1 MSDHDDDEV
10 PLVGTFTS
18 NDEKTLEAWEV
29 LSHTYGWPRPDYD
42 PKALQGFGAAM
53 AAFQGSVEQ
62 IRKDKKAMAGSY
74 SYAYADLGGI
84 LATVRPALAANGL
97 AVMQALGNANDGRPT
112 ITTTLMHEGGHSE
125 RSTFA
130 FPAQTDAQRLGSWVS
145 YIRRYALCA
154 MLGVV
159 AEDDDDGAYASQP
172 PPARAAKKAPAKAPA
187 KAPSNGEI
195 TAPQVK
201 ALSAAATA
209 AGLTDEDVAAIMRE
223 QYGLADGSRKG
234 LRKDQ
239 ASKLIESLT
248 TLVDEPPDSPRWEK
262 LNEVIGNGLLF

>member
-1 MSDHDDDEV
+1 MSD
-10 PLVGTFTS
+10 T
-18 NDEKTLEAWEV
+18 
-29 LSHTYGWPRPDYD
+29 D
-42 PKALQGFGAAM
+42 PKALLAFAA
-53 AAFQGSVEQ
+53 ALCEFQGDCPQ
-62 IRKDKKAMAGSY
+62 IRKDKTAKAGSY
-74 SYAYADLGGI
+74 SYSYADLGGI
-84 LATVRPALAANGL
+84 LATVRTTLNGSGFSI
-97 AVMQALGNANDGRPT
+97 MQALGNADDGRPT

-130 FPAQTDAQRLGSWVS
+130 FNAQPDMQKLGGAIT
-145 YIRRYALCA
+145 YARRYALCA

-223 QYGLADGSRKG
+223 KYGLADGSRKG

-248 TLVDEPPDSPRWEK
+248 TLVDEPPDSPRWDI
-262 LNEVIGNGLLF
+262 LNEVIGRGLKF